1 MTIET
6 TRYDVAEYLTSD
18 ERIAAY
24 LEAAFE
30 DGDPALITAAIND
43 VARARGMTEIAKRAG
58 IARGTLYKA
67 LGEGANPT
75 LSTLLA
81 VMKALDVRLS
91 VEPVAA

>member
-1 MTIET
+1 MGIVTEPW
-6 TRYDVAEYLTSD
+6 DVTEHLDSEEA
-18 ERIAAY
+18 IAAY

-30 DGDPALITAAIND
+30 DGDLALITAAIND
-43 VARARGMTEIAKRAG
+43 VARACGMTEIAKRAG

-81 VMKALDVRLS
+81 VMKALNVRLS
-91 VEPVAA
+91 VEPIAA